1 MAAVAD
7 LKFIKFTK
15 DDLWMWIGIAVFTV
29 ILAIFF
35 LIFTTT
41 SPLTIFARVLAAL
54 YVIFLPGYVLVK
66 LYFDD
71 VYLTAN
77 RPLDKFILS
86 FAASTIT
93 VQTLAFVIYYY
104 VNYLEDVGQELRI
117 RMLEWVPIILSTSVI
132 AAAIVGRFFW
142 GRIVAFW
149 KRIQDLFLE
158 KLGESI
164 GQPLFLAFT
173 LLVSVGAAWLF
184 LWFIIWIMWKSL
196 G

>member
-1 MAAVAD
+1 
-7 LKFIKFTK
+7 
-15 DDLWMWIGIAVFTV
+15 
-29 ILAIFF
+29 
-35 LIFTTT
+35 
-41 SPLTIFARVLAAL
+41 
-54 YVIFLPGYVLVK
+54 
-66 LYFDD
+66 
-71 VYLTAN
+71 
-77 RPLDKFILS
+77 
-86 FAASTIT
+86 
-93 VQTLAFVIYYY
+93 VIYYY